1 MLIICTIELSPW
13 PLHLPFLYDMIADK
27 LRNQLIVI
35 LIFSRIPNS
44 IPNECTARKRS
55 STLNSTSRIWTEAAE
70 VAEEDAADGVVEKV
84 EEEEIEEEMIA
95 VEEVKE
101 EKDVE
106 EEG

>member
-1 MLIICTIELSPW
+1 M
-13 PLHLPFLYDMIADK
+13 
-27 LRNQLIVI
+27 
-35 LIFSRIPNS
+35 NS

-84 EEEEIEEEMIA
+84 EEEEIEEETIA